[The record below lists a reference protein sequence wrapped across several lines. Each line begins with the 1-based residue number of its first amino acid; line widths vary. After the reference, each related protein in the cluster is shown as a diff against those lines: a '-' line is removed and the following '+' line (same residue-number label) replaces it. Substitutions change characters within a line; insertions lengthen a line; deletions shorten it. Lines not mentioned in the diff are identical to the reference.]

1 VAEGSR
7 REIGFMA
14 AVPTITLNNGVEL
27 PQLGFGVFQIPP
39 DEVVDP
45 VLCALDAG
53 YRLIDTAAA
62 YRNEAGVGK
71 AIASSGLSRHEVLV
85 TTKLWNV
92 DQGYDETLAAF
103 DRSLSA
109 LGMETIDLYL
119 IHWPVPA
126 RDRYVA
132 TWRALEKISSEGR
145 VRAIGVSNFRIVD
158 LERLA
163 DETDVVPAVNQIEL
177 HPGFDQAELRAYHA
191 EHGIVTEAWSPLRQG
206 YGLLDDPAVLDIAS
220 ILGRSPAQVVLR
232 WHIQLGNM
240 VIPKSVTPDRI
251 RSNFELFDFE
261 LSDAQM
267 TAISG
272 LSGGGIGPDPA
283 TFEHP

>member
-1 VAEGSR
+1 
-7 REIGFMA
+7 MA

-45 VLCALDAG
+45 VVCALEAG

-62 YRNEAGVGK
+62 YRNEQGVGK
-71 AIASSGLSRHEVLV
+71 AIASSGLSRQEVLV
-85 TTKLWNV
+85 TTKLWNA

-103 DRSLSA
+103 DRSLAA
-109 LGMETIDLYL
+109 LGMDTIDLYL

-132 TWRALEKISSEGR
+132 TWRALEKIYGEGR

-158 LERLA
+158 LERLSE
-163 DETDVVPAVNQIEL
+163 ETDVVPAVNQIEL

-191 EHGIVTEAWSPLRQG
+191 AHGIVTEAWSPLRQG
-206 YGLLDDPAVLDIAS
+206 YRVLDNPGVLDIATTH
-220 ILGRSPAQVVLR
+220 GRSPAQVVLR
-232 WHIQLGNM
+232 WHIQLGNL

-251 RSNFELFDFE
+251 RSNIELFDFT
-261 LSDAQM
+261 LSPEQM
-267 TAISG
+267 TVISG
-272 LSGGGIGPDPA
+272 VSGGRIGPSPD
-283 TFEHP
+283 TFEFP